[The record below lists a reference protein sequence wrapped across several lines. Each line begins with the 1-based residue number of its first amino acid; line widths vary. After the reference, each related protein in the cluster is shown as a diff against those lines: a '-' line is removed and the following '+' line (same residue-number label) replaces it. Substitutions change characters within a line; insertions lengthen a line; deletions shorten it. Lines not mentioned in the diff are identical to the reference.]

1 MGEGAEGM
9 WEMGYRT
16 GGSKDFSTVRK
27 SVNFHG
33 TRERVFANLS
43 ASIVLA
49 DGGWRM
55 HWGDWKETCYY
66 SATFGMKFLSG
77 EERWKIVE
85 SRSNSNSPLLEL
97 HLSLSLDVL

>member
-1 MGEGAEGM
+1 M

-49 DGGWRM
+49 DGGGECAGEIGRR
-55 HWGDWKETCYY
+55 HVIIRR
-66 SATFGMKFLSG
+66 LS
-77 EERWKIVE
+77 E
-85 SRSNSNSPLLEL
+85 
-97 HLSLSLDVL
+97 